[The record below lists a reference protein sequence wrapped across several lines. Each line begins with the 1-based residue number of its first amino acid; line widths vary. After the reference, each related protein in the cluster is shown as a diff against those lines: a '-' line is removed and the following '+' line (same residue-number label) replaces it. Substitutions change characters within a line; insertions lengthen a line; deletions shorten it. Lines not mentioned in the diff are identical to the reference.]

1 MRAKKKGLARV
12 GKALANPQLTNKKL
26 KLLWIACGKDDRL
39 MENARQLDELLKK
52 KNIRHEFLETEG
64 NHSWPVWRRYLAD
77 FAPLLFRDIAR

>member
-1 MRAKKKGLARV
+1 
-12 GKALANPQLTNKKL
+12 
-26 KLLWIACGKDDRL
+26 

-64 NHSWPVWRRYLAD
+64 NHSWPVWRRYLAG